1 MIINNPQKIKKAEII
16 VGIPSYNEANTI
28 DFVVEQVSL
37 GLEKYFPDKK
47 SVIINVDNHSLDGTE
62 QAFFEAKVNI
72 PRIYISTEK
81 GVKGKGRNFYN
92 LFSIFKKLNAKV
104 GIAVDADLRSFR
116 AKWIKKM
123 AEPIL
128 NGYDFITPYYIRCKT
143 DATITNHLVYP
154 LVYGLLGWNLRQPIG
169 GDFAFS
175 KKIVNYWL
183 EEEWFSGTYD
193 YGIDIFM
200 SLTAFFKKAKTGQV
214 NLGSKVHNLSNP
226 KLGPMFFQVVEVL
239 FKMILNNLDKVKQR
253 TEIEKV
259 KILGGSSLPI
269 LANANPVRGL
279 FRKTF
284 LDNFKHAWLLAEDIV
299 SPSVR
304 EELEKIYQ
312 NRPQAKALRPWL
324 WGEALKDI
332 SIKHPL
338 TQLPRTK
345 EEIKKLEISL
355 DLWARIV
362 YDFLL
367 AYKEG
372 CQQEEIIKGLG
383 SFYFGRAASFFSE
396 NGTLTP
402 EDTEKK
408 VIRGARYF
416 FKHRD
421 YFLNKI

>member
-1 MIINNPQKIKKAEII
+1 MIVSNPQKIKKAEII

-37 GLEKYFPDKK
+37 GLEKYFPGKK

-104 GIAVDADLRSFR
+104 GIAIDADLRSFR

-123 AEPIL
+123 AEPIFE
-128 NGYDFITPYYIRCKT
+128 GYDFITPYYIRCKT

-175 KKIVNYWL
+175 KKMVNYWL

-200 SLTAFFKKAKTGQV
+200 SLTAFFKKVKTGQV
-214 NLGSKVHNLSNP
+214 NLGSKIHNLSNP
-226 KLGPMFFQVVEVL
+226 KLGPMFLQVVEVL
-239 FKMILNNLDKVKQR
+239 FKMILNNLDKIEQR
-253 TEIEKV
+253 TEVEKV

-269 LANANPVRGL
+269 MANSNPVRGL

-312 NRPQAKALRPWL
+312 NRPQGKALRPWL
-324 WGEALKDI
+324 WGPT
-332 SIKHPL
+332 H
-338 TQLPRTK
+338 LPRTR

-355 DLWARIV
+355 DLWTRIV

-367 AYKEG
+367 AYKRKG
-372 CQQEEIIKGLG
+372 QQKEIIEALG

-396 NGTLTP
+396 NGSLTP

-408 VIRGARYF
+408 VIRGARHF
-416 FKHRD
+416 FKNRN
-421 YFLNKI
+421 YFLDKI